1 MPGAEISFSQ
11 YATAFYTIIEGGK
24 GNKSKFVK
32 TLLCMGVSDNGRKT
46 IEELFPTKTHSKGN
60 TSIISDRLRKYLRGE
75 NGISKI
81 ADEIYAALEH
91 ESHDAYIQELEDY
104 EDSRLIEFAQQLQ
117 LDTDL
122 GNISAVREA
131 IAACYYSI
139 IEKASIK
146 SVAAKD
152 ESNGSKDI
160 VLSYTITE
168 TDKRAIKNL
177 CELINKSLIFIEH
190 QTRAIDRKQF
200 DLKKLTNF
208 EKEAKW
214 KAFLESDITLLKKRF
229 DDSYSE
235 LKKWCDKA
243 VELLEPKRHLDPC
256 LEIIYNIADGIDS
269 NKYKITCP
277 AEFDYSAFSLM
288 ISEFKKSYNLL
299 LRCIDKL

>member
-177 CELINKSLIFIEH
+177 CSLINKAL
-190 QTRAIDRKQF
+190 QTIDDQTSKICEAQRE
-200 DLKKLTNF
+200 LEKLTDSEPDQLLKAHLSYSL
-208 EKEAKW
+208 EKEKNN
-214 KAFLESDITLLKKRF
+214 FLN
-229 DDSYSE
+229 SYSE
-235 LKKWCDKA
+235 LKGYCSHA
-243 VELLEPKRHLDPC
+243 ITMLEPKQHLHIS
-256 LEIIYNIADGIDS
+256 LKNIYNIACEITENQD
-269 NKYKITCP
+269 KITCP
-277 AEFDYSAFSLM
+277 AEFDYSKFSG
-288 ISEFKKSYNLL
+288 ISSNFRYNYNLL